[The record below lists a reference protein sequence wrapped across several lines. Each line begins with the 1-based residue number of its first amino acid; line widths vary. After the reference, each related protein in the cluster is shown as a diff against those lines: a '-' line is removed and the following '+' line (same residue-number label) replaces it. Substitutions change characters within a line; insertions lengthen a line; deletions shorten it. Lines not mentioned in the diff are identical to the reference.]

1 VEPVSAVTVAGKGLN
16 VGVRWQ
22 APLPGVA
29 RYSHGVI
36 LGVDFKDFRTRT
48 LQADT
53 GVLTPLRYLPF
64 QVGYSAGWQGDNRQ
78 LSLNT
83 QINFAQRSLFKRSVD
98 CAEAGPA
105 DQFACSSKDAD
116 GSYAY
121 WRGDLRFNVG
131 AAAGSTASAR
141 LGWQFSM
148 QPLVSN
154 ERYALGGVDNVRGY
168 LEAEAAGDRAL
179 VLGLEWRSANLGG
192 SKGWL
197 APAGLAWAD
206 DLTLAGYAEGGQV
219 NVLNAL
225 PGQAVHTVR
234 RGLGL
239 ALNWRAGTRANGGL
253 DLAWPLDATAEN
265 AARAPRFHLRVAYA
279 L

>member
-1 VEPVSAVTVAGKGLN
+1 
-16 VGVRWQ
+16 
-22 APLPGVA
+22 
-29 RYSHGVI
+29 
-36 LGVDFKDFRTRT
+36 
-48 LQADT
+48 
-53 GVLTPLRYLPF
+53 
-64 QVGYSAGWQGDNRQ
+64 
-78 LSLNT
+78 
-83 QINFAQRSLFKRSVD
+83 VD
-98 CAEAGPA
+98 CADAGPA

-121 WRGDLRFNVG
+121 WRGDLRFSLG
-131 AAAGSTASAR
+131 AVAGSSASAR
-141 LGWQFSM
+141 LGWQFAM

-168 LEAEAAGDRAL
+168 LEAEASGDRAL

-192 SKGWL
+192 PKGWL

-206 DLTLAGYAEGGQV
+206 DLTVAGYAEGGQV

-239 ALNWRAGTRANGGL
+239 GLNWRAGARANGGL

-265 AARAPRFHLRVAYA
+265 AARAPRLHVRLAYA